1 MRTRLLMQQSQVRMQ
16 LKKKKYDISMYC
28 RLKICIAQFRS
39 RIKYQLIFSVQRD
52 FVTKEHQSESMYLKK
67 KTNIF
72 ILQHSL
78 QHFLKVIKTTDSY
91 YRQTESASLVQL
103 DMRPFLIFGIRLVK
117 FVILTDIRPSLIFCI
132 RPVQLD
138 TQPDMSYFLIF
149 RYPVN
154 PANIRYPAT
163 QNLISA
169 GHAAFF

>member
-1 MRTRLLMQQSQVRMQ
+1 
-16 LKKKKYDISMYC
+16 MYC
-28 RLKICIAQFRS
+28 RLNICIAQFRS
-39 RIKYQLIFSVQRD
+39 RIKYQLVFSVQND
-52 FVTKEHQSESMYLKK
+52 FVTKEDQSESMYLKK
-67 KTNIF
+67 KNKYFHFTIYSSTFFKSHKNNRQLLQTNRICF
-72 ILQHSL
+72 TI
-78 QHFLKVIKTTDSY
+78 
-91 YRQTESASLVQL
+91 QL

-169 GHAAFF
+169 RHAAFF